1 MSGKSLTP
9 QGFICVHLCHLRILR
24 LLRFRRPALSSGF
37 RKDSHLYDEG
47 PIMLLGFVILY
58 LVISIGI
65 GVYAATKVHNAKDY
79 IAAGRSLPLY
89 MVMAM
94 VFATW
99 FGAETVLGI
108 PATFLEEDLG
118 GLISDPF
125 GASLCL
131 ILFGLFFARKL
142 YRMNLLT
149 IGDFY
154 RERYDRRVEVITGI
168 AIALSYLGW
177 VSAQVTALGLV
188 FNVLSDGV
196 ISQAQGILI
205 GATVVLMYTL
215 YGGMWSVALTTFF
228 QMVIIVLGLFYIA
241 WLVADQ
247 AGGVAPVVQHAVEN
261 NKFHFWPELNTAAL
275 VAFIS
280 GLLTMGFGS
289 IPQQDVFQRAN
300 SSKNE
305 KVAVW
310 GTVLGGSAYF
320 LFAAVPLFLAYSA
333 HLIDPALTDKWLAL
347 DSQMIL
353 PELMKGDFPLFA
365 QVIFFGALLAV
376 IMSTASGT
384 LLAPSVTLSENVL
397 KGFITRRK
405 HMSEKKLLVMTRWVV
420 GIFAVLVTL
429 YSLWALE
436 QETGIHK
443 MVENAYKITLVLAFV
458 PLVAGLYWK
467 RATTLGAYWAIGLGL
482 LTWLPLEFIAPEGF
496 MPPQFA
502 GFLAA
507 IVGMLIGSLYSGSG
521 ATGRVSSPP
530 QPSP

>member
-1 MSGKSLTP
+1 
-9 QGFICVHLCHLRILR
+9 
-24 LLRFRRPALSSGF
+24 
-37 RKDSHLYDEG
+37 
-47 PIMLLGFVILY
+47 MLLGFVLLY

-65 GVYAATKVHNAKDY
+65 GIYAATKVHNAKDY

-89 MVMAM
+89 IVMAM

-108 PATFLEEDLG
+108 PATFMEQDLG

-131 ILFGLFFARKL
+131 VLFGLFFARKL

-154 RERYDRRVEVITGI
+154 RERYDRKVEVITGI

-188 FNVLSDGV
+188 FNVLSDGQ
-196 ISQAQGILI
+196 ITQAQGILI
-205 GATVVLMYTL
+205 GAAIVLMYTL

-228 QMVIIVLGLFYIA
+228 QMIVIVVGLFYIA
-241 WLVADQ
+241 WLVSGLT
-247 AGGVAPVVQHAVEN
+247 GGVAPVVQHAAAN
-261 NKFHFWPELNTAAL
+261 NKFHFWPELNAVAL

-300 SSKNE
+300 ASKNE
-305 KVAVW
+305 NVAVW
-310 GTVLGGSAYF
+310 GTVGGGIAYF
-320 LFAAVPLFLAYSA
+320 MFAAVPLFLTYSA
-333 HLIDPALTDKWLAL
+333 LMIDPAMTQHFLAE
-347 DSQMIL
+347 DAQKIL
-353 PELMKGDFPLFA
+353 PLLVSGHLPLMA
-365 QVIFFGALLAV
+365 QVIFYGALLSV

-397 KGFITRRK
+397 KGFVTRRK

-420 GIFAVLVTL
+420 GVFSVLVTL
-429 YSLWALE
+429 YALWALNHD
-436 QETGIHK
+436 TGIHK
-443 MVENAYKITLVLAFV
+443 MVENAYKVTLVLAFV

-467 RATTLGAYWAIGLGL
+467 RATTRGAYWAIALGL
-482 LTWLPLEFIAPEGF
+482 LTWIPLEFLAPEGEGPI
-496 MPPQFA
+496 PPQFA

-507 IVGMLIGSLYSGSG
+507 TLGMLIGSLSSRSPMVERKAVYPG
-521 ATGRVSSPP
+521 APR
-530 QPSP
+530 QE